1 MPVLAEVTVTVG
13 NVMGRPADPVRRRV
27 RLAADRLDSDPRLL
41 AALEWARWW
50 LPGDSAYGDPLSTGD
65 DAVGRLAAQL
75 APLAAARPSVLRE
88 LGLTALQ
95 VWQAHAGVEEQPS
108 DQHLAVLFTDLAGF
122 SDWTLEVGDD
132 VAVRALRR
140 VGAEVEPLVRRRGRV
155 VKRLGD
161 GLMAVLPTARDAV
174 EAALAARD
182 AIEGLTV
189 DGHRLHLRAG
199 VHVGRPQQLGGD
211 YYGRDVNIA
220 ARITDVAGPGEVCVS
235 STAREHLAGAFA
247 VHARPSPRGKGVP
260 PDITPWRVD
269 HPSPARGRSTPRG
282 GSPAARPTGPA
293 VRGPR
298 P

>member
-1 MPVLAEVTVTVG
+1 
-13 NVMGRPADPVRRRV
+13 VRRGLL
-27 RLAADRLDSDPRLL
+27 LAAHRVDSDPRLL
-41 AALEWARWW
+41 AALEWARSR
-50 LPGDSAYGDPLSTGD
+50 LPGDAAYGDPLSTGD

-75 APLAAARPSVLRE
+75 APLAATRPSVLRE
-88 LGLTALQ
+88 VGLTALQ
-95 VWQAHAGVEEQPS
+95 VWQAHAGLDERQS
-108 DQHLAVLFTDLAGF
+108 DEHLALLFTDLAGF
-122 SDWTLEVGDD
+122 SDWTLEVGDE

-161 GLMAVLPTARDAV
+161 GLMAVLPSAEDAV
-174 EAALAARD
+174 EVALAARD
-182 AIEGLTV
+182 AVEGLEV

-235 STAREHLAGAFA
+235 SPTRDRLGDRFP
-247 VHARPSPRGKGVP
+247 VHARPCARTKGVP

-269 HPSPARGRSTPRG
+269 HPSRDDELRAPTG
-282 GSPAARPTGPA
+282 GSPAARPRDPA
-293 VRGPR
+293 ARGSR
-298 P
+298 R

>member
-1 MPVLAEVTVTVG
+1 
-13 NVMGRPADPVRRRV
+13 VRRRF

-41 AALEWARWW
+41 AALEWARSR
-50 LPGDSAYGDPLSTGD
+50 LPGDAAYGDPLSTGD

-75 APLAAARPSVLRE
+75 APLAATRPSVLRE

-95 VWQAHAGVEEQPS
+95 VWQAHAGLDEWPS
-108 DQHLAVLFTDLAGF
+108 DEHVAVLFTDLAGF

-132 VAVRALRR
+132 VAVCALRR

-161 GLMAVLPTARDAV
+161 GLMAVLPTAEDAV
-174 EAALAARD
+174 QVALAARD
-182 AIEGLTV
+182 TVDGLAV
-189 DGHRLHLRAG
+189 DGHRLRLRAG
-199 VHVGRPQQLGGD
+199 VHVGRPRQLGGD

-235 STAREHLAGAFA
+235 SSARDALGGRFPVRAHPCR
-247 VHARPSPRGKGVP
+247 HTKGVP

-269 HPSPARGRSTPRG
+269 HPSAGAA
-282 GSPAARPTGPA
+282 GSPAGLPTGPA
-293 VRGPR
+293 GPGSPR
-298 P
+298 

>member
-1 MPVLAEVTVTVG
+1 MI
-13 NVMGRPADPVRRRV
+13 GRHGDPVRRRF
-27 RLAADRLDSDPRLL
+27 RLADRLDSDPRLL
-41 AALEWARWW
+41 AALEWARAW
-50 LPGDSAYGDPLSTGD
+50 LPGDSGYGDPLSTGD

-75 APLAAARPSVLRE
+75 APLAATRPSVLRE

-95 VWQAHAGVEEQPS
+95 VWQAHAGVDERPS
-108 DQHLAVLFTDLAGF
+108 DEHLAVLFTDLAGF

-161 GLMAVLPTARDAV
+161 GLMAVLPTAEDAV

-182 AIEGLTV
+182 AVEGLEV
-189 DGHRLHLRAG
+189 DGHHLHLRAG

-235 STAREHLAGAFA
+235 STARAHLDGRFA
-247 VHARPSPRGKGVP
+247 VRARPSPRGKGVP
-260 PDITPWRVD
+260 PDITPWWVD
-269 HPSPARGRSTPRG
+269 HPSRDAA
-282 GSPAARPTGPA
+282 GSPAGRPTGPA
-293 VRGPR
+293 VRGWR
-298 P
+298 R